1 MNQVISYSRIVY
13 FGYIMEESGL
23 LHKNLASSPS
33 SKKGKPS
40 LAFGERAVAHKEI
53 QSLQTDLI

>member
-1 MNQVISYSRIVY
+1 MNQVLSYSRIVY

-53 QSLQTDLI
+53 Q